1 MSTSN
6 QNRPE
11 SSDEERFIQRAMAD
25 IDRTAKVQ
33 KIKQIVILGIIFGA
47 LLWIV
52 IREPGPGISNTMMG
66 LVIVSGIAKIILF
79 RIDSSTRTILRAIGN
94 RR

>member
-6 QNRPE
+6 QNQPE
-11 SSDEERFIQRAMAD
+11 SSDEQRFIQRAMAV
-25 IDRTAKVQ
+25 IDKAEKVRR
-33 KIKQIVILGIIFGA
+33 IKQIVVLVVLMGA
-47 LLWIV
+47 LVWVV
-52 IREPGPGISNTMMG
+52 IREPGPGISNGMVG
-66 LVIVSGIAKIILF
+66 LIVAIGIAKILF

>member
-6 QNRPE
+6 QNQPE
-11 SSDEERFIQRAMAD
+11 SEEQRFIERAMAE
-25 IDRTAKVQ
+25 IDKAEKVQ
-33 KIKQIVILGIIFGA
+33 KIKQIVVIGIFFGA
-47 LLWIV
+47 LVWLAV
-52 IREPGPGISNTMMG
+52 RTPSPGINNAMVV
-66 LVIVSGIAKIILF
+66 LVVAIGIVRILF

>member
-11 SSDEERFIQRAMAD
+11 SSDEERFIQRALAD

-33 KIKQIVILGIIFGA
+33 KIKQIVVRVIIFGA